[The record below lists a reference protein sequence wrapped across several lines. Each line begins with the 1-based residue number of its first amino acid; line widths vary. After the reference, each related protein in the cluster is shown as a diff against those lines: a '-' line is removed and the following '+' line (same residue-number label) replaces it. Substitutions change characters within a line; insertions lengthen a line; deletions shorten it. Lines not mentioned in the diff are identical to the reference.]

1 MLCWRKSVQNKW
13 FLAGWAFLLG
23 LFLWVAQSSGAPP
36 QTLSNPA
43 TAPQEQRRSEAAT
56 PAPEA
61 IQQKIAE
68 LDQKIKVARETE
80 NEQTAQQLG
89 VDLALLQERTQLLK
103 EIQETYG
110 WWLGNLEREA
120 VLKKEKTAAAEKM
133 ATLKE
138 RGVTEP
144 PPYSLTFYKDLLSQL
159 QSFDQRQEGYTLSSS
174 LFSEHLNLLREKRG
188 DAGKKGRLLQ
198 DKLAAVTTPDEKKK
212 LTFQLEIARLSKEL
226 ADTEYLAAQ
235 TYGNNFKL
243 LQEMASQQAEVYR
256 QQAAWVQKN
265 LSIQDRDQEQQLTLL
280 GQKQKKIAGK
290 VAEIQRVMQQKTK
303 MWDKVNKE
311 AGVAKASGPLQE
323 EISQERQ
330 DWQHTQHLIL
340 DCLLDHLNILRFEEA
355 TWKNRLALL
364 RGEAT
369 QEQLV
374 RWQQDLEKKKEV
386 GKKFFQYLGDQ
397 NISLQSQLAALEK
410 RLAKPDLDPRLKDIL
425 NSQKAAYALLIQE
438 QNSLL
443 QTVADAAQLV
453 QRFSHEIK
461 DHLIQDPWSALTAR
475 LKVALKH
482 FLDYEIWVI
491 DKQAV
496 TVSKFL
502 EALVFLILGL
512 LLARIILHHLLYPLL
527 ERTLWRHVK
536 AEILQKTVRYLAYT
550 VVVLI
555 TLGKLRIPLQSFAT
569 LGGGI
574 AIGLGFAAQ
583 TIIKNFISG
592 FILLGE
598 KPIDIGDLVE
608 VGGIVG
614 NVQDIGS
621 RSTLVKTGENKD
633 ILVPNSYFLE
643 NTITNWT
650 RKDRRIRAQVTV
662 GVAYGSQVDKV
673 KELLLQAAA
682 EHDQILKTPQ
692 PFVLFNDFG
701 DSSLVFDLYIWI
713 EVAGVMGRRIIQ
725 SALRFKIDQLF
736 RAAGLVIAFPQRDVH
751 LDTQG
756 PLEVHLVDKGQE

>member
-1 MLCWRKSVQNKW
+1 
-13 FLAGWAFLLG
+13 
-23 LFLWVAQSSGAPP
+23 
-36 QTLSNPA
+36 
-43 TAPQEQRRSEAAT
+43 
-56 PAPEA
+56 
-61 IQQKIAE
+61 
-68 LDQKIKVARETE
+68 
-80 NEQTAQQLG
+80 
-89 VDLALLQERTQLLK
+89 LQ
-103 EIQETYG
+103 
-110 WWLGNLEREA
+110 
-120 VLKKEKTAAAEKM
+120 
-133 ATLKE
+133 
-138 RGVTEP
+138 
-144 PPYSLTFYKDLLSQL
+144 F
-159 QSFDQRQEGYTLSSS
+159 FDQRQEGYTLSSS
-174 LFSEHLNLLREKRG
+174 LFSEHLNILREKRE

-198 DKLAAVTTPDEKKK
+198 DKLAAAATPDEKKK
-212 LTFQLEIARLSKEL
+212 LTFQLKTARLSKEL

-265 LSIQDRDQEQQLTLL
+265 LSTQDRDQEQQLTTL
-280 GQKQKKIAGK
+280 GQKQKKIAGRL
-290 VAEIQRVMQQKTK
+290 AELQRGMQQKTK
-303 MWDKVNKE
+303 MWDKVDKE
-311 AGVAKASGPLQE
+311 AGAAKASGPLRE

-330 DWQHTQHLIL
+330 DWQHTQQLIL

-355 TWKNRLALL
+355 TWKKRLALL

-425 NSQKAAYALLIQE
+425 NGQKAAYAVLIQE
-438 QNSLL
+438 QNSLI

-461 DHLIQDPWSALTAR
+461 DHLIQDPWSALAAR
-475 LKVALKH
+475 LKVALQH
-482 FLDYEIWVI
+482 FLDSEIWVI
-491 DKQAV
+491 DNQSV

-536 AEILQKTVRYLAYT
+536 AEILQKTVSYLAYT

-673 KELLLQAAA
+673 KKLLLQAAA

-736 RAAGLVIAFPQRDVH
+736 RAAGIVIAFPQRDVH

-756 PLEVHLVDKGQE
+756 PLAVHLVDKGQE